1 MTIADPW
8 DQRIPAFLLSP
19 SQFLATTT
27 SESFLAELIHELRN
41 DKANDQLKV
50 IKAEKHTYV
59 CVRVRVY
66 FKINILIYKNIVYCI
81 IVLL

>member
-1 MTIADPW
+1 MTIVDLW

-27 SESFLAELIHELRN
+27 SESFLAELLHELRN

-50 IKAEKHTYV
+50 MKAD
-59 CVRVRVY
+59 
-66 FKINILIYKNIVYCI
+66 KNT
-81 IVLL
+81 

>member
-1 MTIADPW
+1 MTIADLW

-27 SESFLAELIHELRN
+27 SESFLAELLHELRN

-50 IKAEKHTYV
+50 MKAD
-59 CVRVRVY
+59 
-66 FKINILIYKNIVYCI
+66 KNT
-81 IVLL
+81 